1 MAPQLVGLP
10 HAAASSLLPP
20 LASLLLLLLPCTEDR
35 GQQHC
40 RRRLLYPSGPLLDRR
55 QVHFGCRWDRARP
68 SLPQALDWLWDRVYT
83 LQEPTSATRP
93 AGSYLPK
100 ASLDFG
106 SLERFFEI
114 SFWVSSLLPF
124 SSHTRGALHEIGAA

>member
-1 MAPQLVGLP
+1 MQK
-10 HAAASSLLPP
+10 ASSVPVG
-20 LASLLLLLLPCTEDR
+20 S
-35 GQQHC
+35 
-40 RRRLLYPSGPLLDRR
+40 PSDRR

-114 SFWVSSLLPF
+114 SFWVSSLLRSAVIQGVPCMK
-124 SSHTRGALHEIGAA
+124 SVPHDLRQPRPAAIGT